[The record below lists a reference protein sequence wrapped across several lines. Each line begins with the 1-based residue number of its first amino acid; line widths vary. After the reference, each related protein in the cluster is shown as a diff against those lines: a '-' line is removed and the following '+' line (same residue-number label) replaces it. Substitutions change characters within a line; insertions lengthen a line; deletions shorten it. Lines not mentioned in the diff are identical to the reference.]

1 MTVPTSTT
9 PLAGVR
15 VIDFGHYIA
24 GPLATMFLADQGAN
38 VVKIDPPS
46 DLALTGPEDAVYNR
60 GKKRITLDLK
70 READV
75 EIARKLIR
83 DADVLVENFRPGVM
97 DRFGLGAEALTAENP
112 RLIYLSMPG
121 FASSDPV
128 LGSLPAWEGI
138 MGAACGLYTDV
149 NILRSFLGLPPV
161 YSALP
166 HASVYGAIHGALA
179 VVMALCAREKTGVGD
194 IIEVPL
200 VSAGMSAMGGSLL
213 HVPNQPQRYDIPRI
227 PRLLRRLALPMLHA
241 MISRAKPAWQD
252 RVYDRLQSMVPAFMS
267 SYRCKDDGL
276 LYVFA
281 IDHARTAVRLLE
293 VLGLENDLRA
303 RGLVVADTYRQAHPG
318 QNLAD
323 SSNLSRK
330 WQSEIK
336 RVLSVKFRQKLAEEW
351 EAELN
356 TAGITCAVQRT
367 TEEWLALDPP
377 FKAKVTV
384 EIDDPRYG
392 LMRQL
397 GLQAWVDGSPAEL
410 ADPEPAHGLDQDRE
424 EILTL
429 AKGKPREVPTPIMG
443 AERAPPLQGLKV
455 LDLCSMIAG
464 PVCARTLAE
473 YGADVIK
480 IVSPY
485 PLHGP
490 RMTCWYGIDVD
501 QGKRSLLLDLKTDEG
516 KAIFRRLVKRADVL
530 VHNFSQDAVERL
542 GLRYEDVEEINP
554 RIISCAVSA
563 YDGPAEGPWAG
574 RKGYDPVAQAATGI
588 MTRYGSREHPEHH
601 AIASCIDYLTGYA
614 AAFAVALG
622 VLKRMQDP
630 RGHGTLVKSSLAQ
643 SAQLIQVPF
652 AFRSEG
658 RQWNEPHGQHA
669 LGDHPLHRMYRASDG
684 WLFLAARSEQTKNLL
699 MSLGLESSANQAGNN
714 DAISAMLERTFRRR
728 PVAEWARQLPC
739 HDISVVRVEGLQE
752 IRERMVKDLPRRNLI
767 TGGPTIQIDR
777 QDHPVGCSVDTV
789 APAYARLRRS
799 PVQRVAPA
807 QKPGTHTIEILS
819 ELGYTKTEIKDLQN
833 SAVVAEA
840 LSSRYLPN

>member
-1 MTVPTSTT
+1 MTVPSSTA
-9 PLAGVR
+9 PLAEIR
-15 VIDFGHYIA
+15 VIEFGHYIA
-24 GPLATMFLADQGAN
+24 GPVAGMLLSDQGAN

-46 DLALTGPEDAVYNR
+46 DPALTSPEDAVYNR
-60 GKKRITLDLK
+60 GKKRISLDLK
-70 READV
+70 QKADAG
-75 EIARKLIR
+75 IARNLIR
-83 DADVLVENFRPGVM
+83 DADVLIENFRPGV
-97 DRFGLGAEALTAENP
+97 RERLGLGAEAMTAENP
-112 RLIYLSMPG
+112 RLVYLSMPG

-128 LGSLPAWEGI
+128 LGSLPAWEGT

-149 NILRSFLGLPPV
+149 NILRTFLGLPPV

-179 VVMALCAREKTGVGD
+179 VVMALCARENTGLGD

-213 HVPNQPQRYDIPRI
+213 HIPDQPQRYDIPRI

-241 MISRAKPAWQD
+241 MISRAKPAWRE
-252 RVYDRLQSMVPAFMS
+252 RVSNRFQPMVPAFMS
-267 SYRCKDDGL
+267 SYRCKDDRL
-276 LYVFA
+276 LYLFA
-281 IDHARTAVRLLE
+281 IDHVRTAVQLLE
-293 VLGLENDLRA
+293 FLGLKEDLQA
-303 RGLVVADTYRQAHPG
+303 RGLMVEDSYSQSHPG

-330 WQSEIK
+330 WQREIK
-336 RVLSVKFRQKLAEEW
+336 NALAMKFRQKPAEDW

-410 ADPEPAHGLDQDRE
+410 ADPEPAHRLDQDRE

-429 AKGKPREVPTPIMG
+429 AKGKRRKVSAPVRG
-443 AERAPPLQGLKV
+443 AEHAPPLQGLKV

-480 IVSPY
+480 IVSPH

-501 QGKRSLLLDLKTDEG
+501 QGKRSLLLDLKTDAG
-516 KAIFRRLVKRADVL
+516 KAVLRRLIERADVL
-530 VHNFSQDAVERL
+530 VHNFSRDAVKRL
-542 GLRYEDVEEINP
+542 GLRYEDVKKINP
-554 RIISCAVSA
+554 RIIYCAVSA
-563 YDGPAEGPWAG
+563 FDGPAEGPWAG

-588 MTRYGSREHPEHH
+588 MTRYGSRGHPEHH
-601 AIASCIDYLTGYA
+601 AIASCVDYLSGYA

-622 VLKRMQDP
+622 VLTRTRDP
-630 RGHGTLVKSSLAQ
+630 RGHGTSVKTSLAQ

-652 AFRSEG
+652 AFRFQG
-658 RQWNEPHGQHA
+658 RNWSEPHGQHA

-684 WLFLAARSEQTKNLL
+684 WLFLAARPDQTKKLL
-699 MSLGLESSANQAGNN
+699 MSLGLDLSVVQPESR
-714 DAISAMLERTFRRR
+714 DAISAAFGRAFRRR
-728 PVAEWARQLPC
+728 PVAEWARRLRS
-739 HDISVVRVEGLQE
+739 HNIAVVRVESLRE
-752 IRERMVKDLPRRNLI
+752 IRERMVEHLPKTEFI
-767 TGGPTIQIDR
+767 TGGPTIQIVR
-777 QDHPVGCSVDTV
+777 QDHPVGCPVDTV

-799 PVQRVAPA
+799 PVRRVAQAP
-807 QKPGTHTIEILS
+807 KPGTHTIEILS
-819 ELGYTKTEIKDLQN
+819 ELGYTESEKSDLQTTG
-833 SAVVAEA
+833 VVAEA
-840 LSSRYLPN
+840 LSSSYLPD

>member
-1 MTVPTSTT
+1 MTGPSPTVP
-9 PLAGVR
+9 LAEVR
-15 VIDFGHYIA
+15 VIEFGHYVAAPVA
-24 GPLATMFLADQGAN
+24 GMLLSDQGAD

-46 DLALTGPEDAVYNR
+46 DRASAGPEDAVYNR
-60 GKKRITLDLK
+60 GKKRISLDLK
-70 READV
+70 QEANV
-75 EIARKLIR
+75 KIARGIIR
-83 DADVLVENFRPGVM
+83 DADVLIENFRPGVM
-97 DRFGLGAEALTAENP
+97 DRLGLGAEAMTAENP

-138 MGAACGLYTDV
+138 LGAACGLYTDA
-149 NILRSFLGLPPV
+149 NILRTFLGLPPV

-241 MISRAKPAWQD
+241 MISRAKPALRE
-252 RVYDRLQSMVPAFMS
+252 RVYNRFQTMVPAFMS
-267 SYRCKDDGL
+267 SYRCKDDRL

-281 IDHARTAVRLLE
+281 IDHARTAVLLLE
-293 VLGLENDLRA
+293 ALGLEDDLRA
-303 RGLVVADTYRQAHPG
+303 RGLVVADAYLQSHPG
-318 QNLAD
+318 WNLAD
-323 SSNLSRK
+323 SSNLTRK
-330 WQSEIK
+330 WRREIK
-336 RVLSVKFRQKLAEEW
+336 RALSAKFRQKLAEEW
-351 EAELN
+351 ETELN
-356 TAGITCAVQRT
+356 TAGFTCAVQRT
-367 TEEWLALDPP
+367 TEEWLALEPP

-429 AKGKPREVPTPIMG
+429 AKANRRKVSAPVRG
-443 AERAPPLQGLKV
+443 AGHASPLQGLKV

-480 IVSPY
+480 IVSPR

-501 QGKRSLLLDLKTDEG
+501 QGKRSLLLDLKTDAG
-516 KAIFRRLVKRADVL
+516 KAVLRRLVERVDVL
-530 VHNFSQDAVERL
+530 VHNFSPDAVERL
-542 GLRYEDVEEINP
+542 GLRYEDVEKINP
-554 RIISCAVSA
+554 RIICCTVSA

-601 AIASCIDYLTGYA
+601 AIASCVDYLSGYA

-622 VLKRMQDP
+622 VLTRTRDS
-630 RGHGTLVKSSLAQ
+630 RGHGTSVKTSLAQ

-652 AFRSEG
+652 AFSFED
-658 RQWNEPHGQHA
+658 RQWSEPHGQHA

-684 WLFLAARSEQTKNLL
+684 WLFLAARPEQTEKLM
-699 MSLGLESSANQAGNN
+699 MSLGLDLSVAQVESP
-714 DAISAMLERTFRRR
+714 DAISAALGRVFRRR
-728 PVAEWARQLPC
+728 PVAQWVRRLRS
-739 HDISVVRVEGLQE
+739 HDIAVIRVESLQE
-752 IRERMVKDLPRRNLI
+752 IRERMAEHLPKTEFI
-767 TGGPTIQIDR
+767 TGGPTIQIVR
-777 QDHPVGCSVDTV
+777 QAHPVGCPVDTV

-799 PVQRVAPA
+799 PVRRLAPA
-807 QKPGTHTIEILS
+807 PKPGTHTIAILG
-819 ELGYTKTEIKDLQN
+819 ELGCTKSEIRELQKTD
-833 SAVVAEA
+833 VVAET
-840 LSSRYLPN
+840 LSPRYLPD